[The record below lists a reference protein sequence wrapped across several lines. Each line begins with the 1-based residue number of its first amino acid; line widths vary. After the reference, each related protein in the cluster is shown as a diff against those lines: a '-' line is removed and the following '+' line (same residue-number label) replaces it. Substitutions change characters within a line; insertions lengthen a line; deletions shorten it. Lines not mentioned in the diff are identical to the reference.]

1 MKRFF
6 AAFLL
11 FFCLSCF
18 VQIPVPAQAKTES
31 AFLFSTACSG
41 TDGSITLQVNLT
53 PGAAVAGFRLR
64 VAYDDSVLSF
74 TGAKESLQ
82 MESGTMRMNTKSNPI
97 CAIYVCNTDRGCAA
111 TLSGK
116 IAEFS
121 FRVRGDE
128 ASADETSLCACVD
141 ETCDYSGSDMGLNT
155 YEVLPVSTEKPEK
168 PANARLAAL
177 VPSAGKLQPAFQP
190 DITAY
195 RLDVEA
201 SVSSVTFCADGKD
214 GSKVLVDRKSLEAPG
229 SETLIQITATSADG
243 KQKFVYCVTVC
254 RAEKEEPA
262 EQPERT
268 KNSESK
274 RKTAASAR
282 TFRKSPRTSGPE
294 AERALASVKAGR
306 KGRSAT
312 AQHVK
317 SPGESAVTAEQTMRT
332 AETEGRNERQPAPL
346 TVEKNELPPYLVGML
361 AAGFCV
367 MVGVLLCIR
376 TASRKNKK

>member
-1 MKRFF
+1 VKRFF
-6 AAFLL
+6 AAVLL
-11 FFCLSCF
+11 FFCLSCV

-31 AFLFSTACSG
+31 AFLFSTVCSG
-41 TDGSITLQVNLT
+41 ADGTITLQVNLT

-74 TGAKESLQ
+74 TGAKESRQ
-82 MESGTMRMNTKSNPI
+82 MESGTMHMNTKSNPI
-97 CAIYVCNTDRGCAA
+97 CAVYVCNTGRGYAA

-121 FRVRGDE
+121 FQVRSDE
-128 ASADETSLCACVD
+128 ASANETNLCACVD

-155 YEVLPVSTEKPEK
+155 YEVLPVSMEKPKK

-177 VPSAGKLQPAFQP
+177 VPSVGQLQPAFQP
-190 DITAY
+190 DVTDY

-201 SVSSVTFCADGKD
+201 SVRSVTFCADGKD
-214 GSKVLVDRKSLEAPG
+214 GSKVLVNRKNLEAPG

-243 KQKFVYCVTVC
+243 KQKLIYYVTVC

-262 EQPERT
+262 EQPE
-268 KNSESK
+268 KAKDSQSG
-274 RKTAASAR
+274 RKKTTSAKAFR
-282 TFRKSPRTSGPE
+282 QSPRKSGPA

-306 KGRSAT
+306 KGRSGT
-312 AQHVK
+312 AQRIK
-317 SPGESAVTAEQTMRT
+317 SPKESADTTAQTMRM
-332 AETEGRNERQPAPL
+332 AETEGRNERQPTPL
-346 TVEKNELPPYLVGML
+346 NVVKNEFPPYLVGML

-376 TASRKNKK
+376 TSGREKKK